1 MLIGPLRCISLF
13 AVSNKVIL
21 AAVVGSLSCALLLV
35 IALGITYR
43 LVCLQSGHRSS
54 RHISP
59 ITAIEER
66 IYAERSAPPPYPEA
80 MATSRPFDEYQH
92 NIVDQSNQDRV
103 TEAYNSPGDELSDTA
118 PLVRIPPDTSDEDL
132 IDVGI
137 NETPLDLVDGDEGIV
152 ITLGCLARWHRY
164 PKPSAD
170 SSESS
175 VNAVEGSPASVAAIV
190 VCDSQPN
197 VDVADTSSPSCDQ
210 PDPETITNVDH
221 ADDDRPLLIC

>member
-1 MLIGPLRCISLF
+1 MYDRPGIVLF

-43 LVCLQSGHRSS
+43 LVCLQSSHRSS
-54 RHISP
+54 RHVSP
-59 ITAIEER
+59 IMAIEER

-80 MATSRPFDEYQH
+80 MATLRPYDEYQRDVV
-92 NIVDQSNQDRV
+92 NQSERV
-103 TEAYNSPGDELSDTA
+103 RPAEESGGGGETTDTA
-118 PLVRIPPDTSDEDL
+118 PLVRIPTDTSDDDL
-132 IDVGI
+132 IDVSI
-137 NETPLDLVDGDEGIV
+137 SETPLDLVDGDEGIV
-152 ITLGCLARWHRY
+152 ITLGCLARWHRF

-175 VNAVEGSPASVAAIV
+175 VNAVEGSPASAATT
-190 VCDSQPN
+190 VCDSAPE
-197 VDVADTSSPSCDQ
+197 VDVTDTSSPTCDQ
-210 PDPETITNVDH
+210 PDPETTNVDH